1 MQSRW
6 SMRTSGVR
14 TERGPCLGED
24 LAGGG
29 YVCML

>member
-1 MQSRW
+1 
-6 SMRTSGVR
+6 MRTSGVR

-29 YVCML
+29 YVCYVVGGTF